1 MSKLPE
7 HYFAYNDGTPAYE
20 IEECIIQEC
29 ESAGLNIEADE
40 DLAKKRGYDEAF
52 VVTNPYKERLKKI
65 LEICEINSSK
75 SWVDDFENDPA
86 DEFKLIS
93 KIIREDLKI

>member
-40 DLAKKRGYDEAF
+40 DLAKERGYDEAF
-52 VVTNPYKERLKKI
+52 VVTNPYKEKLKKI
-65 LEICEINSSK
+65 LKICDLNVKQWNE
-75 SWVDDFENDPA
+75 VEHDPVE
-86 DEFKLIS
+86 EFKLMS
-93 KIIREDLKI
+93 EIIREDLKI